1 MVFSHR
7 NPYLTTVPPW
17 ELYDLWKPMF
27 LITLHMCHS
36 GRSARQW
43 SNVVQPQHSCAFRFR
58 QPIAIPWSHELRD
71 LYKNQVSPPPCS
83 KLFPWSNVVQPQHS
97 CVFRFRQRIAIPW
110 SHELRD
116 LYKNQVSPPP
126 CSKLFPCFCHPV
138 KIRCGTYLPLPN
150 LAICNCFSLT
160 KEACQIVSSPLIL
173 SRYSK
178 YFHEVSM
185 LRSFVVGCK
194 IHLSGQLKKMPAH
207 RLSYWTMDIHS
218 KRQRNWKYFQ
228 FI

>member
-58 QPIAIPWSHELRD
+58 QPIAIPWS
-71 LYKNQVSPPPCS
+71 N
-83 KLFPWSNVVQPQHS
+83 
-97 CVFRFRQRIAIPW
+97 
-110 SHELRD
+110 ELRD